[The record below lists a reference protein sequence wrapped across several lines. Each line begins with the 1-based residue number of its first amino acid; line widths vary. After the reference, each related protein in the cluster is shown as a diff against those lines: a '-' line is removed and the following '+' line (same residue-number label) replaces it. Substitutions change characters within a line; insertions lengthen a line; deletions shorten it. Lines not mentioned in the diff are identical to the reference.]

1 MVKRSSPPPKSN
13 PRAAARRATARS
25 CRPIAALLL
34 AVAVAGAWSCASAP
48 PPPPASPE
56 PASAAPDPRLQ
67 PPPFAAT
74 PPPSP
79 AAREDQRT
87 AERREILDAAWRTV
101 RDKHYDPTLGGL
113 DWQAVRRRYEPRA
126 VSAPDEAAFYRTLND
141 MIGELGQS
149 HMMITGPGATDDD
162 AEPEAI
168 PAADAGG
175 PGNASAPA
183 ASGNDGGDPG
193 LTIRVIEGRPTIT
206 AVRPNSSAAGHGL
219 EPGMLVTAIGGRPL
233 TALASHRRSL
243 RPVEER
249 FAVRRAAT
257 HRLQGPVGS
266 KVTLD
271 FVDNQERPGRVV
283 LDRDQPPGPVRQ
295 IGYLPPLHPEARVRE
310 IAGIGV
316 IGFNVF
322 LLDPLLGE
330 IQRAVDRFVAHRVK
344 GVILDLRGNPGGLG
358 AMAIPVASE
367 LVTGPTTL
375 GSMIMRDGTR
385 TDAVTT
391 FAQTFVAKP
400 SLGRTP
406 YGGPLVVL
414 TDEGTASASEILAA
428 GLQESGRATVIGD
441 TSLGAVLP
449 SVVESL
455 PHGAVMQVVVADFKT
470 PKGVLLEGRGV
481 QPDQRVLETRTG
493 FRGNHDPVLEAAVQA
508 VLARGAPRLGAPPSS
523 RGALTAPVRTP
534 SAGASPSKA
543 ARPPSTGAQGKDRS
557 SSPAVPVP

>member
-1 MVKRSSPPPKSN
+1 MVKRSSSLSKPPL
-13 PRAAARRATARS
+13 RARARRAPAPPCRQVARAWL
-25 CRPIAALLL
+25 AALAAL
-34 AVAVAGAWSCASAP
+34 GMGSCASAP
-48 PPPPASPE
+48 PPAPTSPE
-56 PASAAPDPRLQ
+56 PASPASDPRLPRLQ

-74 PPPSP
+74 PPPSR

-126 VSAPDEAAFYRTLND
+126 LSAPDEAAFYRTLND

-149 HMMITGPGATDDD
+149 HMMITGPGAADDD
-162 AEPEAI
+162 AEPEAV
-168 PAADAGG
+168 PAADASG
-175 PGNASAPA
+175 PGAASAPA
-183 ASGNDGGDPG
+183 ASANDIGDPG

-206 AVRPNSSAAGHGL
+206 AVRPDSSAAAHGL
-219 EPGMLVTAIGGRPL
+219 EPGMLVTGIGGRPL
-233 TALASHRRSL
+233 TAVASRRRSL

-249 FAVRRAAT
+249 FAVRRAAA
-257 HRLQGPVGS
+257 HRLQGPVGT

-271 FVDNQERPGRVV
+271 YVDNQERPGRVV
-283 LDRDQPPGPVRQ
+283 LDRDQLPGPVRQ

-330 IQRAVDRFVAHRVK
+330 IQRAVDRFVAHHVK

-385 TDAVTT
+385 TDAVAT

-414 TDEGTASASEILAA
+414 VDEGTASAAEILAA

-470 PKGVLLEGRGV
+470 PKGVLLEGR
-481 QPDQRVLETRTG
+481 
-493 FRGNHDPVLEAAVQA
+493 
-508 VLARGAPRLGAPPSS
+508 
-523 RGALTAPVRTP
+523 
-534 SAGASPSKA
+534 
-543 ARPPSTGAQGKDRS
+543 
-557 SSPAVPVP
+557 

>member
-1 MVKRSSPPPKSN
+1 MKRICSPPN
-13 PRAAARRATARS
+13 QR
-25 CRPIAALLL
+25 L
-34 AVAVAGAWSCASAP
+34 AVACRRTGRVAVTLLAALGTWSCASAP
-48 PPPPASPE
+48 PPPPGPPT
-56 PASAAPDPRLQ
+56 PASVAPDPRLQ

-79 AAREDQRT
+79 AAREDRRT

-126 VSAPDEAAFYRTLND
+126 LSAPDDAAFYRTLND

-162 AEPEAI
+162 AEPEATMPEGGEP
-168 PAADAGG
+168 PAG
-175 PGNASAPA
+175 PAPA
-183 ASGNDGGDPG
+183 AVGSDIGDPG

-206 AVRPNSSAAGHGL
+206 AVRPSSSAAAHGL

-233 TALASHRRSL
+233 TALASRRRSL

-249 FAVRRAAT
+249 FAVRRAAA
-257 HRLQGPVGS
+257 HRLQGPVGT

-271 FVDNQERPGRVV
+271 YVDNQEHPGRVV
-283 LDRDQPPGPVRQ
+283 LDRDQLPGPVRQ

-310 IAGIGV
+310 IAGVGV
-316 IGFNVF
+316 IAFNVF

-330 IQRAVDRFVAHRVK
+330 IQRAVDRFVANHVK

-414 TDEGTASASEILAA
+414 TDEGTASAAEILAA
-428 GLQESGRATVIGD
+428 GLQESGRATVVGD

-481 QPDQRVLETRTG
+481 HPDQRVLETRAG
-493 FRGNHDPVLEAAVQA
+493 FRGNHDPALDAAVQA
-508 VLARGAPRLGAPPSS
+508 ILARGAPRRAGAPGTGGGPPP
-523 RGALTAPVRTP
+523 APAP
-534 SAGASPSKA
+534 GASPSKA
-543 ARPPSTGAQGKDRS
+543 ARPPSTGAQGKDKS
-557 SSPAVPVP
+557 SSPATPPR

>member
-1 MVKRSSPPPKSN
+1 MVKRSPLPLKPN
-13 PRAAARRATARS
+13 LRVAARRAIART
-25 CRPIAALLL
+25 CRQVAAVSL
-34 AVAVAGAWSCASAP
+34 AVTVAGAWSCASAP
-48 PPPPASPE
+48 PPPPAE
-56 PASAAPDPRLQ
+56 PARVAPDPRLQ

-126 VSAPDEAAFYRTLND
+126 LSAPDQAAFYRTLND

-149 HMMITGPGATDDD
+149 HMMITGPGAADEDS
-162 AEPEAI
+162 EPSAS
-168 PAADAGG
+168 DAGG
-175 PGNASAPA
+175 PDAASATA
-183 ASGNDGGDPG
+183 AAGNDIGDPG

-206 AVRPNSSAAGHGL
+206 VVRPDSSATAHGL

-271 FVDNQERPGRVV
+271 YIDNQERPGRVV

-295 IGYLPPLHPEARVRE
+295 IGYLPPLHPESRVRE

-330 IQRAVDRFVAHRVK
+330 IQRAVDRFVAHHVK

-414 TDEGTASASEILAA
+414 TDEGTASAAEILAA
-428 GLQESGRATVIGD
+428 GLQESGRATIIGD

-493 FRGNHDPVLEAAVQA
+493 FRGNHDPVREAAVQA
-508 VLARGAPRLGAPPSS
+508 ILARGAPRRGVAPGSGAAVPAPARGSS
-523 RGALTAPVRTP
+523 ADAL
-534 SAGASPSKA
+534 PSKT
-543 ARPPSTGAQGKDRS
+543 ARPPSTGAQGKDKS
-557 SSPAVPVP
+557 SSPATPPR